1 MTVRQLL
8 PEGLAGTA
16 PGPQLGAALAGL
28 DLRALAGSD
37 LVEVLQARARQ
48 LAHEQA
54 QLLAVM
60 AEIGWCDPHARPDEV
75 ARLAELPGDGEQL
88 VSAPDEIRAALVW
101 TRNAAYREYH
111 FAQSLRTRLP
121 SVLNALD
128 DGKNGPAAGCSA
140 G

>member
-8 PEGLAGTA
+8 PEGLAEMA
-16 PGPQLGAALAGL
+16 PGPRLGAALAGL
-28 DLRALAGSD
+28 ELRALAGSD

-60 AEIGWCDPHARPDEV
+60 AEIGWCDPYAGPDEV
-75 ARLAELPGDGEQL
+75 ARLAQLPDADESL
-88 VSAPDEIRAALVW
+88 VSAADEIRAALAW

-111 FAQSLRTRLP
+111 FARSLLRRLP
-121 SVLNALD
+121 TVFTAWT
-128 DGKNGPAAGCSA
+128 PA
-140 G
+140 